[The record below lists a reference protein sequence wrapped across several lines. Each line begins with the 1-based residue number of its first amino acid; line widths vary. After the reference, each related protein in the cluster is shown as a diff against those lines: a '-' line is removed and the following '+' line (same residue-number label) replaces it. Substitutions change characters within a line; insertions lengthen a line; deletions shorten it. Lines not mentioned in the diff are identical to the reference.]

1 MEELEIKAQS
11 TNAETPKSDEQITL
25 SQSSGDADTEIE
37 SVQFTPQ

>member
-11 TNAETPKSDEQITL
+11 TNAETPKSNGQITL